1 MNPGKGRAA
10 SVADGV
16 LLGELDALDVAA
28 LIMLAGILAGAG
40 PDDVVLSPR
49 EAAKISYEYATA
61 FFAVK
66 AEAARR

>member
-1 MNPGKGRAA
+1 MKPGKSRAA
-10 SVADGV
+10 PVADGV

-66 AEAARR
+66 AEARR